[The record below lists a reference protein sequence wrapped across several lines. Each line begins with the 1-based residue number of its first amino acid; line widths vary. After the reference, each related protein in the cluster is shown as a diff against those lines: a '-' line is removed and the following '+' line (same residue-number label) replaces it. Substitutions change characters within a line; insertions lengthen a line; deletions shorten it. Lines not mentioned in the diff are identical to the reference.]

1 MGIVDK
7 AVKRLEELERAGVA
21 VPRELAGLAPKEG
34 QQRREPDDLGA
45 TLAGQPAPVSAI
57 RRVASDAA
65 GGAGGPA
72 PLVAVVPAPR
82 HGRHS
87 VSIDLAQ
94 LERSGYLVPTSS
106 RSLLAEEFRH
116 IKRPVL
122 DNARS
127 PDAGNGRHAE
137 IMVTSALPEEG
148 KTFFSINLAMSMAAE
163 VDTAVLLVDADVV
176 RPTVLQRLGI
186 QADRGLLDVLIDPE
200 VDVSDVVMETNV
212 PKLSIL
218 AAGARN
224 DRATELLAS
233 SAMDAL
239 LGQLAER
246 YPHHVIVFDAPPLL
260 LTNEAK
266 VLASRVGQVVL
277 VVEASKTPRD
287 VVAQAFAAVEQ
298 CPIVLSV
305 LNKAPESA
313 TPLGYGYYYG

>member
-7 AVKRLEELERAGVA
+7 AVKRLAELERAGVSL
-21 VPRELAGLAPKEG
+21 PRELAGLEPTHGQQHPGVDPAAAPKG
-34 QQRREPDDLGA
+34 QA
-45 TLAGQPAPVSAI
+45 TLVAAV
-57 RRVASDAA
+57 RRVQVDAA
-65 GGAGGPA
+65 GAGGDDM
-72 PLVAVVPAPR
+72 PLVAATPATR
-82 HGRHS
+82 HARVS
-87 VSIDLAQ
+87 VSIDLAN
-94 LERSGYLVPTSS
+94 LERSGYLVPTS
-106 RSLLAEEFRH
+106 RRTLLAEEFRH
-116 IKRPVL
+116 IKRPLL

-127 PDAGNGRHAE
+127 PGAGNGRHAE
-137 IMVTSALPEEG
+137 IMVTSALPAEG
-148 KTFFSINLAMSMAAE
+148 KTFFAINLAMSMAAE

-176 RPTVLQRLGI
+176 RPSVLQRLGI
-186 QADRGLLDVLIDPE
+186 QAEKGLLDVLMDPAL
-200 VDVSDVVMETNV
+200 DVSDVVLETNV

-239 LGQLAER
+239 LGELASR
-246 YPHHVIVFDAPPLL
+246 YPDHVIVFDAPPLL

-277 VVEASKTPRD
+277 VVEASKTPRE

-298 CPIVLSV
+298 CPVVLSV

>member
-21 VPRELAGLAPKEG
+21 VPRDLANPAPRQASDPEMPPSG
-34 QQRREPDDLGA
+34 QA
-45 TLAGQPAPVSAI
+45 TPVSAI
-57 RRVASDAA
+57 RRAPVQA
-65 GGAGGPA
+65 GGSTVVKPIAA
-72 PLVAVVPAPR
+72 SVPAAR
-82 HGRHS
+82 HTRIS
-87 VSIDLAQ
+87 VSIDLVQ
-94 LERSGYLVPTSS
+94 LERSGYLVPTSR

-116 IKRPVL
+116 IKRPLL

-127 PDAGNGRHAE
+127 PGAGNGRHAE

-148 KTFFSINLAMSMAAE
+148 KTFFAINLAMSMAAE

-176 RPTVLQRLGI
+176 RPSVLQRLGI
-186 QADRGLLDVLIDPE
+186 QADRGLLDVLIDPAL
-200 VDVSDVVMETNV
+200 DVADVVLETNV

-233 SAMDAL
+233 HAMDAL
-239 LGQLAER
+239 LGRLADR
-246 YPHHVIVFDAPPLL
+246 YPDHVIVFDAPPLL

-298 CPIVLSV
+298 CPLVLSV

>member
-21 VPRELAGLAPKEG
+21 VPRELAGLVPTDG
-34 QQRREPDDLGA
+34 QQRRESDLGA
-45 TLAGQPAPVSAI
+45 APAGQPVPVSAI
-57 RRVASDAA
+57 RRGPLDAA
-65 GGAGGPA
+65 GDGGGDA
-72 PLVAVVPAPR
+72 PLVAVVPIAVR
-82 HGRHS
+82 ARKS
-87 VSIDLAQ
+87 LSIDLAQ

-116 IKRPVL
+116 IKRPL
-122 DNARS
+122 LNNARS
-127 PDAGNGRHAE
+127 PGAGNGRHAE
-137 IMVTSALPEEG
+137 IMVTSALPGEG
-148 KTFFSINLAMSMAAE
+148 KTFFAINLAMSMAAE
-163 VDTAVLLVDADVV
+163 VDTSVMLVDADVV

-186 QADRGLLDVLIDPE
+186 QADKGLLDVLIDPGL
-200 VDVSDVVMETNV
+200 DVSDVVLETNV

-218 AAGARN
+218 APGARN

-233 SAMDAL
+233 NAMDAL
-239 LGQLAER
+239 LGNLADR
-246 YPHHVIVFDAPPLL
+246 YPNHVILFDAPPLL

-266 VLASRVGQVVL
+266 ILASRVGQVVL
-277 VVEASKTPRD
+277 VVEASKTPRN

-298 CPIVLSV
+298 CPVVLSV

>member
-7 AVKRLEELERAGVA
+7 AVKRLEELERAGVV
-21 VPRELAGLAPKEG
+21 VPRESAGLAPTG
-34 QQRREPDDLGA
+34 ARERAAEAAAAPSGLPTPLSA
-45 TLAGQPAPVSAI
+45 VRHAPVGSARTGI
-57 RRVASDAA
+57 APHLAVAPAA
-65 GGAGGPA
+65 G
-72 PLVAVVPAPR
+72 
-82 HGRHS
+82 HGRQS
-87 VSIDLAQ
+87 VSLDLAQ
-94 LERSGYLVPTSS
+94 LEHAGYLAPTSR

-116 IKRPVL
+116 IKRPLL

-148 KTFFSINLAMSMAAE
+148 KTFFAINLAMSMAAE

-176 RPTVLQRLGI
+176 RPCVLQRLGVR
-186 QADRGLLDVLIDPE
+186 AEKGLLDLLIDPGLE
-200 VDVSDVVMETNV
+200 LSDVVLETNV

-218 AAGARN
+218 GAGAPN
-224 DRATELLAS
+224 DRSTELLAS
-233 SAMDAL
+233 NAMDAL
-239 LGQLAER
+239 LGRLAVR
-246 YPHHVIVFDAPPLL
+246 YPDHVIVFDAPPLL

-287 VVAQAFAAVEQ
+287 VVAQAFAAVEP
-298 CPIVLSV
+298 CPVVLSV

>member
-21 VPRELAGLAPKEG
+21 VPSELARLVPKDG
-34 QQRREPDDLGA
+34 QQRRESD
-45 TLAGQPAPVSAI
+45 AGVTPVVQPVPVSAV
-57 RRVASDAA
+57 RRVPPDVA
-65 GGAGGPA
+65 GGGRGTA
-72 PLVAVVPAPR
+72 PLVQAAHVTR
-82 HGRHS
+82 HAHTS
-87 VSIDLAQ
+87 VTIDLAQ
-94 LERSGYLVPTSS
+94 LERSGYLVPSSS
-106 RSLLAEEFRH
+106 RTLLAEEFRH
-116 IKRPVL
+116 IKRPL
-122 DNARS
+122 LNNARS
-127 PDAGNGRHAE
+127 AGAGNGRHAE

-148 KTFFSINLAMSMAAE
+148 KTFFAVNLAMSMAAE

-176 RPTVLQRLGI
+176 RPSVLQRLGI
-186 QADRGLLDVLIDPE
+186 QAGKGLLDVLIDPGL
-200 VDVSDVVMETNV
+200 DVSEVVLETNV

-233 SAMDAL
+233 HAMDEL
-239 LGQLAER
+239 MGNLAER

-313 TPLGYGYYYG
+313 TPVGYGYYYG

>member
-21 VPRELAGLAPKEG
+21 VPRELSSDAPIG
-34 QQRREPDDLGA
+34 GPQRRASDLA
-45 TLAGQPAPVSAI
+45 AVPAGQLAPVSAI
-57 RRVASDAA
+57 RGVPLDATSV
-65 GGAGGPA
+65 GA
-72 PLVAVVPAPR
+72 VAVPSVEARARP
-82 HGRHS
+82 GRHP
-87 VSIDLAQ
+87 VSIDLVQ

-116 IKRPVL
+116 IKRPL
-122 DNARS
+122 LNTARS
-127 PDAGNGRHAE
+127 SEAGDGRHAQ
-137 IMVTSALPEEG
+137 IMVTSALAAEG
-148 KTFFSINLAMSMAAE
+148 KTFFAINLAMTLAAE

-176 RPTVLQRLGI
+176 RPSVLQRLGI
-186 QADRGLLDVLIDPE
+186 QADHGLLDVLTDPGLE
-200 VDVSDVVMETNV
+200 VSQVVLETNV

-218 AAGARN
+218 ASGARN

-233 SAMDAL
+233 NAMDEL
-239 LGQLAER
+239 LGNLAQR
-246 YPHHVIVFDAPPLL
+246 YPNHVIVFDAPPLL
-260 LTNEAK
+260 LTNEAR

-287 VVAQAFAAVEQ
+287 VVARAFAAVEQ

>member
-1 MGIVDK
+1 MSIVDK

-21 VPRELAGLAPKEG
+21 VPRELA
-34 QQRREPDDLGA
+34 DLGQPSGKMSRDA
-45 TLAGQPAPVSAI
+45 DSVAPPTGQPTPVAAL
-57 RRVASDAA
+57 RRVPVDAA
-65 GGAGGPA
+65 NGGGGSPPVAAVAPA
-72 PLVAVVPAPR
+72 VQRARSL
-82 HGRHS
+82 

-106 RSLLAEEFRH
+106 RTLLAEEFRH
-116 IKRPVL
+116 IKRPLLQNV
-122 DNARS
+122 RS
-127 PDAGNGRHAE
+127 PRDGSDRQAE
-137 IMVTSALPEEG
+137 IMITSALPAEG
-148 KTFFSINLAMSMAAE
+148 KTFFAINLAMSLAAE

-176 RPTVLQRLGI
+176 RPTVLPRLGI
-186 QADRGLLDVLIDPE
+186 QPGKGLLDVLTDP
-200 VDVSDVVMETNV
+200 DLDLSDVVMETNV

-233 SAMDAL
+233 NAMDSL
-239 LGQLAER
+239 LGKLASR
-246 YPHHVIVFDAPPLL
+246 YPDHVIVFDAPPLL

-298 CPIVLSV
+298 CPVVLSV

>member
-1 MGIVDK
+1 MGIVDQ
-7 AVKRLEELERAGVA
+7 AIKRLEELERAGVA
-21 VPRELAGLAPKEG
+21 VPRESVGLPPTGARERGAEAAAAPSG
-34 QQRREPDDLGA
+34 LPTPISAVR
-45 TLAGQPAPVSAI
+45 PAPAGSARTGI
-57 RRVASDAA
+57 APHLAA
-65 GGAGGPA
+65 APA
-72 PLVAVVPAPR
+72 AD
-82 HGRHS
+82 HGCQP
-87 VSIDLAQ
+87 VSIDLVQ
-94 LERSGYLVPTSS
+94 LERAGYLVPTSR

-116 IKRPVL
+116 IKRPLL

-148 KTFFSINLAMSMAAE
+148 KTFFAINLAMSMAAE

-176 RPTVLQRLGI
+176 RPCVLQRLGVR
-186 QADRGLLDVLIDPE
+186 AGKGLLDLLVDPGLE
-200 VDVSDVVMETNV
+200 LSDVVVETNV

-218 AAGARN
+218 GAGAPN
-224 DRATELLAS
+224 DRSTELLAS
-233 SAMDAL
+233 NAMDAL
-239 LGQLAER
+239 LGRLADR
-246 YPHHVIVFDAPPLL
+246 YPNHVIVFDAPPLL

-287 VVAQAFAAVEQ
+287 VVVQAFAAVEP

>member
-7 AVKRLEELERAGVA
+7 AVKRLAELERAGVS
-21 VPRELAGLAPKEG
+21 VPREVVGLGTADGKQDVSAAPSEAATRRSMQATGIPRVPFESAGADAEVLP
-34 QQRREPDDLGA
+34 LGA
-45 TLAGQPAPVSAI
+45 AAPETAPARA
-57 RRVASDAA
+57 
-65 GGAGGPA
+65 
-72 PLVAVVPAPR
+72 
-82 HGRHS
+82 S
-87 VSIDLAQ
+87 VSIDLVQ
-94 LERSGYLVPTSS
+94 LEKSGYLVPTSS
-106 RSLLAEEFRH
+106 RTLLAEEFRH
-116 IKRPVL
+116 IKRRLLSNV
-122 DNARS
+122 RG
-127 PDAGNGRHAE
+127 PDPGNDRHAE

-148 KTFFSINLAMSMAAE
+148 KTFFAINLAMSMAAE

-176 RPTVLQRLGI
+176 RPSVLQRLGV
-186 QADRGLLDVLIDPE
+186 QADRGLLDVLIDPML
-200 VDVSDVVMETNV
+200 DVSELILQTNV

-233 SAMDAL
+233 SAMDTL
-239 LGQLAER
+239 LGKLAHQ
-246 YPHHVIVFDAPPLL
+246 YPNHVILFDAPPLL

-287 VVAQAFAAVEQ
+287 VVAEAFAAVEQ
-298 CPIVLSV
+298 CPLVLSV

>member
-1 MGIVDK
+1 MGIVDQ
-7 AVKRLEELERAGVA
+7 AVKRLEELKRAGVA
-21 VPRELAGLAPKEG
+21 VPCESPDLTPTGARERAAEAAGALSGLPTPISAV
-34 QQRREPDDLGA
+34 RH
-45 TLAGQPAPVSAI
+45 APVGAARAGI
-57 RRVASDAA
+57 APQLAVAPAA
-65 GGAGGPA
+65 D
-72 PLVAVVPAPR
+72 
-82 HGRHS
+82 HGCQP
-87 VSIDLAQ
+87 VSIDLVQ
-94 LERSGYLVPTSS
+94 LERAGYLVPTSR

-116 IKRPVL
+116 IKRPLL

-148 KTFFSINLAMSMAAE
+148 KTFFAINLAMSMAAE

-176 RPTVLQRLGI
+176 RPCVLQRLGVR
-186 QADRGLLDVLIDPE
+186 AEKGLLDLLVDPGLE
-200 VDVSDVVMETNV
+200 LSDVVLDTNV

-218 AAGARN
+218 GAGAPN
-224 DRATELLAS
+224 DRSTELLAS
-233 SAMDAL
+233 NAMDAL
-239 LGQLAER
+239 LGRLAVR
-246 YPHHVIVFDAPPLL
+246 YPDHVIVFDAPPLL

-287 VVAQAFAAVEQ
+287 VVAQAFAAVEP

>member
-21 VPRELAGLAPKEG
+21 VPRELASLAPKEG
-34 QQRREPDDLGA
+34 QQRQESDLGA

-57 RRVASDAA
+57 RRVAADAA
-65 GGAGGPA
+65 DGAGGPT

-82 HGRHS
+82 HQRNS

-116 IKRPVL
+116 IKRPLL

-127 PDAGNGRHAE
+127 PGAGNGRHAE

-176 RPTVLQRLGI
+176 RPTVLQRLGV
-186 QADRGLLDVLIDPE
+186 QADKGLLDVLINPE
-200 VDVSDVVMETNV
+200 IDVSDVVLETNV

-246 YPHHVIVFDAPPLL
+246 YPNHVIVFDAPPLL

-298 CPIVLSV
+298 CPVVLSV

>member
-7 AVKRLEELERAGVA
+7 AVKRLEELERAGVSVPA
-21 VPRELAGLAPKEG
+21 VAPT
-34 QQRREPDDLGA
+34 PI
-45 TLAGQPAPVSAI
+45 SAI
-57 RRVASDAA
+57 RRVLVAADSAGEA
-65 GGAGGPA
+65 GGSAPVPPPA
-72 PLVAVVPAPR
+72 PAARRAGIAV
-82 HGRHS
+82 S
-87 VSIDLAQ
+87 VDLAL

-116 IKRPVL
+116 IKRPL
-122 DNARS
+122 LNSARS
-127 PDAGNGRHAE
+127 PGAGNGRHAE
-137 IMVTSALPEEG
+137 IMVTSALPQEG
-148 KTFFSINLAMSMAAE
+148 KTFFAINLAMSMAAE

-176 RPTVLQRLGI
+176 RPSVLQRMGI
-186 QADRGLLDVLIDPE
+186 QADKGLLDVLMDPAL
-200 VDVSDVVMETNV
+200 DLSDVILQTNV

-218 AAGARN
+218 AAGTRS

-233 SAMDAL
+233 HAMDAL
-239 LGQLAER
+239 LGSLAER
-246 YPHHVIVFDAPPLL
+246 YPDHVIVFDAPPLL

-298 CPIVLSV
+298 CPVVVSV

>member
-7 AVKRLEELERAGVA
+7 AVKRLAELERAGVSL
-21 VPRELAGLAPKEG
+21 PRELAGLAPG
-34 QQRREPDDLGA
+34 HGHQDPGA
-45 TLAGQPAPVSAI
+45 DHGAAPRGQPTPVAAV
-57 RRVASDAA
+57 RRVPVDANGAA
-65 GGAGGPA
+65 GEGMPA
-72 PLVAVVPAPR
+72 PAVEPAAR
-82 HGRHS
+82 HARIL

-94 LERSGYLVPTSS
+94 LERSSYLVPTS
-106 RSLLAEEFRH
+106 RRTLLAEEFRH
-116 IKRPVL
+116 IKRPLL

-127 PDAGNGRHAE
+127 PGEGNGRHAE

-148 KTFFSINLAMSMAAE
+148 KTFFAINLAMSMAAE

-176 RPTVLQRLGI
+176 RPSVLQRLGI
-186 QADRGLLDVLIDPE
+186 QAERGLLDVLMDPAL
-200 VDVSDVVMETNV
+200 DVSDVVLETNV

-218 AAGARN
+218 ASGARN

-239 LGQLAER
+239 LGKLASR
-246 YPHHVIVFDAPPLL
+246 YPDHVIVFDAPPLL

-298 CPIVLSV
+298 CPVVLSV

>member
-1 MGIVDK
+1 MSIVDK
-7 AVKRLEELERAGVA
+7 AVKRLEELQRAGVA
-21 VPRELAGLAPKEG
+21 VPRELTGLAKTNG
-34 QQRREPDDLGA
+34 QKSRDADSAVAPINEPM
-45 TLAGQPAPVSAI
+45 PVAAL
-57 RRVASDAA
+57 RRVPVDAA
-65 GGAGGPA
+65 NGIVDSVSPA
-72 PLVAVVPAPR
+72 TVAAAAKHAPNA
-82 HGRHS
+82 

-116 IKRPVL
+116 IKRPLLHNVRGPR
-122 DNARS
+122 D
-127 PDAGNGRHAE
+127 GNGRQAE

-148 KTFFSINLAMSMAAE
+148 KTFFAINLAMSMAAE

-176 RPTVLQRLGI
+176 RPAVLQRLGV
-186 QADRGLLDVLIDPE
+186 QPGKGLLDLLIDPSL
-200 VDVSDVVMETNV
+200 DVSDLVAETNV

-239 LGQLAER
+239 LGKLADQ
-246 YPHHVIVFDAPPLL
+246 YPNHVIVFDAPPLL

-287 VVAQAFAAVEQ
+287 VVAQAFAAVEE
-298 CPIVLSV
+298 CPVVLSV